1 MAAFALHFR
10 EFSLGEDVSGH
21 SFMYCVEFA
30 DPLRGKFFFLSEIG
44 LNRMHEAQ
52 PPDAFR
58 HLPAVLE
65 R

>member
-1 MAAFALHFR
+1 MAVSALHFR

-21 SFMYCVEFA
+21 SLMYCVEFA
-30 DPLRGKFFFLSEIG
+30 DPLREKFLLSEIG